1 MTEPSVSSNCAAAPE
16 PTASADLRQ
25 VTVAV
30 DGKPHRITPL
40 KGRQFGPFMA
50 QGGERLLALGTTLPV
65 QATAWLATLSEQDGK
80 LFHALS
86 VATDLPMSVIEDQQA
101 DVLIALTAAV
111 TEVNLDFFAQRAA
124 PTLVAARIR
133 LVAAAKRLGFE
144 LPAKSSTARL
154 SS

>member
-50 QGGERLLALGTTLPV
+50 WGGERLLALGTTLPV
-65 QATAWLATLSEQDGK
+65 QATAWLTTLSEQDGK

-86 VATDLPMSVIEDQQA
+86 VAADLPMDVIEDQNT

-111 TEVNLDFFAQRAA
+111 TEVNLDFFAHRAA
-124 PTLVAARIR
+124 PALAAARMR
-133 LVAAAKRLGFE
+133 MVTAAERLGVKV
-144 LPAKSSTARL
+144 PGSNSTARL